1 MAGRGRPRFKPTTS
15 QRDRVRRLKADG
27 WSNDRIARVLGIS
40 RNTLEAAFAEEIEF
54 GLDLKLDEVLELA
67 ERGAKRGNA
76 TLIKWVAQR
85 RETAR
90 AQQQIDDRAEAGAAA
105 PTARPAAKGKK
116 EQAQAAADEV
126 KGIFAVP
133 PGPAT
138 RPH

>member
-67 ERGAKRGNA
+67 EKGAKKNNA
-76 TLIKWVAQR
+76 TLIKWLAQR
-85 RETAR
+85 RDLAR
-90 AQQQIDDRAEAGAAA
+90 AQQQVGERGEAAGPPA
-105 PTARPAAKGKK
+105 ARPLAKGKK

-126 KGIFAVP
+126 TGIFAVP
-133 PGPAT
+133 QGPAVK
-138 RPH
+138 PH